1 MSINQPI
8 SSDAQPKQHC
18 CQLEIHL
25 VLARG
30 EATAVFLLDQS
41 ANFETIDHRT
51 IIACLSSWFN
61 VGG

>member
-41 ANFETIDHRT
+41 ANFENH
-51 IIACLSSWFN
+51 
-61 VGG
+61 